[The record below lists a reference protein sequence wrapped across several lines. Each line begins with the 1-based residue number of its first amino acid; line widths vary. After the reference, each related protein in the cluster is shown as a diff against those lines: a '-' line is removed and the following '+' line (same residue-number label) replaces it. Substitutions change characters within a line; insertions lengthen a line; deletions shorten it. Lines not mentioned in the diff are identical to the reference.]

1 MCGAIYSFGVKMD
14 FLKYLEENIVLLDGA
29 MGTMLQKRGLALG
42 ELPEEWNLTR
52 PREVEDIHR
61 AYIAAGADVIYAN
74 TFGANSLKLGA
85 RTEEVVAAGV
95 KIARRAAG
103 AVKFVALDVGPTGKL
118 LKPLGDL
125 DFEEAVGIF
134 SRTVSAGV
142 AAGADLI
149 AIETMND
156 SYELK
161 AALVAAKECGGGL
174 PVIATCVFDGGCKTM
189 TGASPEAIVAIAE
202 GLGVCAVGINCSL
215 GPAQMLPAVKRMLAC
230 ASVPVIVKPNAGL
243 PEERGGETFYDLDAP
258 AFAEQCAGLLGCGV
272 RVLGGCCGTTPEYIS
287 LLRRTVSG
295 RRPAEVT
302 KKDLTCIAS
311 YTHAVYFGGAP
322 VVIGER
328 INPTG
333 KKRLKQAITEGDTA
347 YILSEAVK
355 QAEAGAHVLDVNV
368 GLPGIDESAVLTNA
382 VCEIQA
388 VTDLPLQIDT
398 SDISAMEAAM
408 RRYNGKPL
416 VNSVNGKR
424 ESMAA
429 VFPLVKKYGGAV
441 IALTLDENGI
451 PATAEGRVRIAKK
464 IVAEAAKYGIGKND
478 IIFDTLAMAV
488 SADGGAAA
496 AALDSLRYIRH
507 TMGVNTSLGVSNIS
521 FGLPNRDFINGT
533 FFAMALENGLSAAIL
548 NPLSQEMAKTYKS
561 FCALRG
567 YDKNCLDYIACAQS
581 VTVQA
586 VAANAPA
593 AGQAEGEGLKYFV
606 ERGLKAEA
614 EQAARE
620 LLKTMPPLEVINSQI
635 VPALDE
641 VGDRFEKKT
650 LFLPQLLMSAEAAS
664 GAFDVIKSAFGG
676 GGNSK
681 KVKVVIATVKG
692 DIHDIGK
699 NIVKT
704 LLENYGFKVYD
715 MGRDVPARAIAD
727 KAKEVGAEVVGLS
740 ALMTTTVASMKETIE
755 LLKAEYPSCRTLV
768 GGAVLNAEYA
778 ASIGATRYAKDAMAS
793 VRYCEEVEA
802 ELYGG

>member
-1 MCGAIYSFGVKMD
+1 MD
-14 FLKYLEENIVLLDGA
+14 FFDYLKNGFVLLDGA
-29 MGTMLQKRGLALG
+29 TGTVLQSRGLAAG
-42 ELPEEWNLTR
+42 ELPEEWNLAR

-61 AYIAAGADVIYAN
+61 EYLDAGADVVYAN
-74 TFGANSLKLGA
+74 TFGANCLKFGE

-95 KIARRAAG
+95 RIAKRAAAG
-103 AVKFVALDVGPTGKL
+103 RKNKFVALDVGPTGKL

-125 DFEEAVGIF
+125 AFEDAVKIF
-134 SRTVSAGV
+134 SRTISAGV

-149 AIETMND
+149 AVETMSD
-156 SYELK
+156 VYELK
-161 AALVAAKECGGGL
+161 AALVAARECGGGL
-174 PVIATCVFDGGCKTM
+174 PVVATCVFDEGGKTL
-189 TGASPEAIVAIAE
+189 TGASPEAVVAIAE
-202 GLGVCAVGINCSL
+202 GLGACAVGVNCSL
-215 GPAQMLPAVKRMLAC
+215 GPGLMLPVLRRMAEC
-230 ASVPVIVKPNAGL
+230 ASVPVVAKPNAGL
-243 PEERGGETFYDLDAP
+243 PEERGGATVYGLDEARFAEECGPLLDA
-258 AFAEQCAGLLGCGV
+258 GV
-272 RVLGGCCGTTPEYIS
+272 RVLGGCCGTTPAYIAQ
-287 LLRRTVSG
+287 LKRLMQKKV
-295 RRPAEVT
+295 PAPVT
-302 KKDLTCIAS
+302 DKNLTCAAS

-322 VVIGER
+322 VIIGER

-333 KKRLKQAITEGDTA
+333 KKRLKQAITEGDIA

-368 GLPGIDESAVLTNA
+368 GLPGIDERAVLGAA

-398 SDISAMEAAM
+398 SDVGAMESAM
-408 RRYNGKPL
+408 RIYNGKPL

-424 ESMAA
+424 EVMDA

-451 PATAEGRVRIAKK
+451 PATAEGRAEIAKRIIAAAAEYGIAKK
-464 IVAEAAKYGIGKND
+464 D
-478 IIFDTLAMAV
+478 LIFDTLAMAV
-488 SADGGAAA
+488 SADGGAPA

-507 TMGVNTSLGVSNIS
+507 TMGANTSLGVSNVS

-533 FFAMALENGLSAAIL
+533 FFAMALEDGLSAAII
-548 NPLSQEMAKTYKS
+548 NPLSQEMIKTYKS

-567 YDKNCLDYIACAQS
+567 ADKNCLGYIAYAQNVTAQS
-581 VTVQA
+581 VT
-586 VAANAPA
+586 ANAPA
-593 AGQAEGEGLKYFV
+593 ADAEAGGSGLKYYV
-606 ERGLKAEA
+606 VKGLKAEA
-614 EQAARE
+614 ERAARE
-620 LLKTMPPLEVINSQI
+620 LLESASPLEVINSHI

-641 VGDRFEKKT
+641 VGERFEKKT

-664 GAFDVIKSAFGG
+664 GAFEAVKSAFSG
-676 GGNSK
+676 GGNAK

-715 MGRDVPARAIAD
+715 LGRDVPARAVAD
-727 KAKEVGAEVVGLS
+727 KAKQTGAEVVGLS

-755 LLKAEYPSCRTLV
+755 LLRAECPDCRIMV

-778 ASIGATRYAKDAMAS
+778 ASIGADRYAKDAMAS
-793 VRYCEEVEA
+793 VRYCEEIERM
-802 ELYGG
+802 LYGK